1 MNSKFF
7 FYNYSSFPLMNEESY
22 AKKWI
27 MKQLY
32 ENDSLTKI
40 KWTIFGLPIFL
51 GDIIRKKIINE

>member
-1 MNSKFF
+1 
-7 FYNYSSFPLMNEESY
+7 MNEGSY

-40 KWTIFGLPIFL
+40 KWTIFGFAIFL
-51 GDIIRKKIINE
+51 GDVIRKKIINE